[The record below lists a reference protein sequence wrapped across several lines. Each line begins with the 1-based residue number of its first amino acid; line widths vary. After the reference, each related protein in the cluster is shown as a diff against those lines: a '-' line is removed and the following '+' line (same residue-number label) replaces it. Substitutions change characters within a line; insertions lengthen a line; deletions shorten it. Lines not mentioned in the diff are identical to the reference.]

1 MTVVDLYSKEDCHLC
16 DEARSILE
24 RVRMAIPFHLN
35 EIKIIPGDPWYDQF
49 KESVPVVYV
58 EKKLAFRYQV
68 DEEKMRNLLA
78 KKGLRT

>member
-16 DEARSILE
+16 DEARGILE
-24 RVRMAIPFHLN
+24 RVRTAIPFHLN

-58 EKKLAFRYQV
+58 EKKLAFRYRV